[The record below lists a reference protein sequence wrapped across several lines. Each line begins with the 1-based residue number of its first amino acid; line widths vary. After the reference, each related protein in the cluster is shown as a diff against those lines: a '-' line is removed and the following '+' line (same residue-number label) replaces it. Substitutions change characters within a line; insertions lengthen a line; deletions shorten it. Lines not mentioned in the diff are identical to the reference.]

1 MAITLGALLADV
13 PHSRP
18 VHLIGTATDSALMER
33 FELERSRYEGP
44 TGIVGVL
51 QAAFT
56 QADIPAASLWA
67 AVPGYAAQLPSPK
80 AAMALVE
87 RACSMMGTPAPVS
100 VLAEQSVE
108 YDARIT
114 SLVADDDDLSTYVSR
129 LESMLDEPD
138 LDPADLSGTD
148 ELGSAVEDHIGLDT
162 DQSGD
167 SFDVSDPS
175 ELVQEVEQFLR
186 DRDDG

>member
-1 MAITLGALLADV
+1 
-13 PHSRP
+13 
-18 VHLIGTATDSALMER
+18 
-33 FELERSRYEGP
+33 
-44 TGIVGVL
+44 
-51 QAAFT
+51 
-56 QADIPAASLWA
+56 
-67 AVPGYAAQLPSPK
+67 
-80 AAMALVE
+80 
-87 RACSMMGTPAPVS
+87 
-100 VLAEQSVE
+100 
-108 YDARIT
+108 
-114 SLVADDDDLSTYVSR
+114 
-129 LESMLDEPD
+129 MLDEPD